1 MLNFIIAN
9 RIFIPVKK
17 YEQIPEDQAESVYT
31 EHPDPPM
38 NHEGITV
45 FSKQGFIKVGKGR
58 HQPSEYISHDN
69 FILNGINRQI
79 FSNLPLFKKFTLL
92 KTFKQWKFN
101 ANYNRY
107 LRKREVLCKNYIP
120 SKPQFAEGYTMI
132 TSAINEIKDLKFIE
146 IKKNAIFGRKQQSL
160 LEKCEKVDVVK
171 SQSELKSILY
181 RIKNII
187 IQIKQ
192 DIQKGKL

>member
-1 MLNFIIAN
+1 
-9 RIFIPVKK
+9 
-17 YEQIPEDQAESVYT
+17 
-31 EHPDPPM
+31 M

-58 HQPSEYISHDN
+58 HQPSDCISHDN
-69 FILNGINRQI
+69 YILNGINRQI
-79 FSNLPLFKKFTLL
+79 FSNLPLFKKFALL

-107 LRKREVLCKNYIP
+107 LRKREVLCKNYIL

-160 LEKCEKVDVVK
+160 LEKCEKLMLSK
-171 SQSELKSILY
+171 AKM
-181 RIKNII
+181 N
-187 IQIKQ
+187 
-192 DIQKGKL
+192 